1 MLTQL
6 LSARPGRPRLPY
18 WRLTLLLL
26 LAYLLYLPFSG
37 YTRLYHDSLN
47 YWFISIYYHK
57 QGSFSLLN
65 FHDSFRGYLLP
76 LLLLP
81 LRIVQFYTNLPPIL
95 FARVFG
101 AVSAAVG
108 FGLIGPLL
116 WQSAK
121 GQREPLAWVRR
132 LAFAALGFAL
142 WRDYF
147 NFTLTDFPA
156 LWALGLGVL
165 LLYNA
170 GLWGV
175 AGAGM
180 CLAAAC
186 NMRPTYLISVPFF
199 MALLAVLPLHINGGR
214 RVARTLALLAGMA
227 LLWLPQLLINHYQF
241 RQNSPLVLAQH
252 EDLETDNLYREKLK
266 WGLVHQKYETTIVTD
281 YPQRVL
287 IFRDVAGEQLVKA
300 ERIGWFDS
308 YGSYLQ
314 LVLRH
319 PLTFTKMYAWRL
331 FNGLDVQYPTPYIKR
346 VYVPTWGLA
355 WLNYT
360 VWFGALLVLLRT
372 RFRKLR
378 WHQWLV
384 LAVLLMPCMPMLPMS
399 MECRFLLPLHL
410 LLYAVLCFGWPTAWH
425 PSQLPRRQL
434 AAVGVAYVGF
444 VAVCFWAS
452 VTAQATLEL
461 GPRALW

>member
-1 MLTQL
+1 MLTRL
-6 LSARPGRPRLPY
+6 LSEQGRPWLPY

-47 YWFISIYYHK
+47 YWFISIFFHK
-57 QGSFSLLN
+57 EGSFSLLN

-81 LRIVQFYTNLPPIL
+81 LRIVQFYTHLPPIL

-116 WQSAK
+116 WQAVR
-121 GQREPLAWVRR
+121 GQQEPLAWGRR
-132 LAFAALGFAL
+132 LAFAVLGFAL

-156 LWALGLGVL
+156 LWALALGLL
-165 LLYNA
+165 LLYRRKWWA
-170 GLWGV
+170 V

-186 NMRPTYLISVPFF
+186 NMRPTYLIAVPFF
-199 MALLAVLPLHINGGR
+199 LVLALLLAPQRSVAWRAVRG
-214 RVARTLALLAGMA
+214 VVLLAGMA
-227 LLWLPQLLINHYQF
+227 LAWLPQLLINQHQF
-241 RQNSPLVLAQH
+241 QQSSPLVLAQH
-252 EDLETDNLYREKLK
+252 ENLETDNLYREKLK
-266 WGLVHQKYETTIVTD
+266 WGLLHQKYETTIRTD
-281 YPQRVL
+281 YYEPVM
-287 IFRDVAGEQLVKA
+287 IFRDAAGEQLVKQ
-300 ERIGWFDS
+300 EHIGWFDS
-308 YGSYLQ
+308 YGSYFR

-331 FNGLDVQYPTPYIKR
+331 FNGLDVQYPTPYIKQ

-360 VWFGALLVLLRT
+360 VWFGALLVLLRV
-372 RFRKLR
+372 RFCRVH
-378 WHQWLV
+378 WQQWLV
-384 LAVLLMPCMPMLPMS
+384 LAVLLVPCIPMLPMS

-410 LLYAVLCFGWPTAWH
+410 LLYAVLCFGWPAAWR
-425 PSQLPRRQL
+425 PALVPRPVLL
-434 AAVGVAYVGF
+434 ATGVAYVVFLGL
-444 VAVCFWAS
+444 CFWAS
-452 VTAQATLEL
+452 ATAQATLEL
-461 GPRALW
+461 GPRSLW